1 MLSNIEELTDMH
13 KLSYPLGI
21 TILSLLLT
29 AGAGVRAA
37 DGEPAPRIIVSGQGS
52 AQLAPDMALL
62 QLTVTREADTARA
75 ALDAN
80 SAAMAEVI
88 EALRGQGIAERD
100 IQTSQFSI
108 QPRYVYPK
116 PGTNG
121 ESEAPRI
128 VGYTVR
134 NGLGVRVRDLARLG
148 AIIDRSVS
156 LGVNEGGNISFTN
169 DDPSAALAQAR
180 VAAVEDAAAR
190 ARTLAAAAG
199 VKLGKVLEITEQSY
213 NPAPV
218 PVLRSKVMMADAA
231 ESVPVAAGENS
242 YEVTVSLTY
251 AIEQ

>member
-1 MLSNIEELTDMH
+1 MH
-13 KLSYPLGI
+13 KLSYTLGI
-21 TILSLLLT
+21 TTLVLLLT
-29 AGAGVRAA
+29 TGAWAA
-37 DGEPAPRIIVSGQGS
+37 DDEPTPRIIVSGQGS

-62 QLTVTREADTARA
+62 QLTVTREAETARA

-88 EALRGQGIAERD
+88 DALRGQGIAERD

-116 PGTNG
+116 PRTNG
-121 ESEAPRI
+121 ETQAPRI

-134 NGLGVRVRDLARLG
+134 NGLGVRVRDLAKLG

-156 LGVNEGGNISFTN
+156 LGVNEGGSISFTN
-169 DDPSAALAQAR
+169 DDPGAALAQAR
-180 VAAVEDAAAR
+180 AAAVEDAAAR

-199 VKLGKVLEITEQSY
+199 VRLGKVLEITEQSY

-218 PVLRSKVMMADAA
+218 PMLRAKVMMADAA

-242 YEVTVSLTY
+242 YEIGVTLTY

>member
-1 MLSNIEELTDMH
+1 MH
-13 KLSYPLGI
+13 KLSYTLGI
-21 TILSLLLT
+21 TTLALLLT
-29 AGAGVRAA
+29 AGAWAA
-37 DGEPAPRIIVSGQGS
+37 DSEPGPRIIVSGQGS

-62 QLTVTREADTARA
+62 QLTVTREAETARA

-88 EALRGQGIAERD
+88 DALRGQGIAERD

-116 PGTNG
+116 PRTNG
-121 ESEAPRI
+121 ETQAPRI

-134 NGLGVRVRDLARLG
+134 NGLGVRVRDLAKLG
-148 AIIDRSVS
+148 AIIDRSVT
-156 LGVNEGGNISFTN
+156 LGVNEGGSISFTN
-169 DDPSAALAQAR
+169 DDPAAALAQAR
-180 VAAVEDAAAR
+180 AAAVEDAAAR
-190 ARTLAAAAG
+190 AKTLAAAAG
-199 VKLGKVLEITEQSY
+199 VRLGKVLEITEQSY

-218 PVLRSKVMMADAA
+218 PMLRAKVMMADAA

-242 YEVTVSLTY
+242 YEIGVTLTY